1 MKVKEQV
8 MRWFFAA
15 TAAFSIAAVALI
27 CVFLFLNGLPFFTKY
42 DLGAFLSGTTWK
54 PANNIFGIL
63 PMIVGSL
70 YVTGGALL
78 FGARSASSREFIWR
92 ASARFACGKSSNR

>member
-1 MKVKEQV
+1 MAMKVKEQV
-8 MRWFFAA
+8 MRWVFAA

-54 PANNIFGIL
+54 PANEIFGIL
-63 PMIVGSL
+63 PHCSS
-70 YVTGGALL
+70 AR
-78 FGARSASSREFIWR
+78 RSASSRGFIWR
-92 ASARFACGKSSNR
+92 ASARFACGKSSSR